1 MAEPSTIVVL
11 GGPSAGKTVY
21 LSVLYYHLWNG
32 HDGMTMRAANGAMHS
47 ELLQSADAL
56 LKGTS
61 PPATQALRHFEF
73 ELEHEHRPYYVRY
86 LDYPGEL
93 YRKVFFDLTID
104 SKESNAL
111 MQMCE
116 NATGALVLVD
126 PISAIENPAETDYML
141 SNMLRFFQTH
151 MNRPKFT
158 FAFTKRDENATQVG
172 ADLTSFVRL
181 NLPHVAKQLGPG
193 MRMMHFA
200 SIIRTPESILYAI
213 EDEQSENER
222 REFMRRLAARKAA
235 RSAVTV
241 IAIGLALLSTFFVG
255 ALLRQLVE
263 TDVVTPTGSLP

>member
-1 MAEPSTIVVL
+1 
-11 GGPSAGKTVY
+11 
-21 LSVLYYHLWNG
+21 
-32 HDGMTMRAANGAMHS
+32 
-47 ELLQSADAL
+47 
-56 LKGTS
+56 
-61 PPATQALRHFEF
+61 
-73 ELEHEHRPYYVRY
+73 
-86 LDYPGEL
+86 
-93 YRKVFFDLTID
+93 
-104 SKESNAL
+104 

-200 SIIRTPESILYAI
+200 SIIRTPESTQFARPDVVRAPLESILYAI